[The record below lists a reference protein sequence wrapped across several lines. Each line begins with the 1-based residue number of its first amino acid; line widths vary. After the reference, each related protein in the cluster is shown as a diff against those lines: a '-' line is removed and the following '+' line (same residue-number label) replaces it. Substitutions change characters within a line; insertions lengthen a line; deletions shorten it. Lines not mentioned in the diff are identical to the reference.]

1 MCSLCSVLFLMI
13 SLQSDFV
20 DANIRVPK
28 IFTLIRWI
36 LYRYEICGKETL
48 KCENIQQG
56 EITSLNIMHYE
67 CMYRFSFAIKILEL
81 WRAAPVVYYCRLQ
94 DLQQQH
100 PNLINI
106 WYILLLTRAEWSCGT
121 AGRFLQGSHK
131 CRRNICKLN
140 LENINSLIP
149 LFTFNL
155 LHYIRLQLHC
165 RIYSF

>member
-1 MCSLCSVLFLMI
+1 M
-13 SLQSDFV
+13 
-20 DANIRVPK
+20 K
-28 IFTLIRWI
+28 
-36 LYRYEICGKETL
+36 YKICGKETL

-106 WYILLLTRAEWSCGT
+106 WYILLLTRAEWSCST
-121 AGRFLQGSHK
+121 AGRFLRGSHK